1 MTEPDLSTCPW
12 CGCQKGTG
20 CAGVQW
26 LCGSH
31 HAGIKPYQS
40 ILCER
45 NVLAK
50 EVEKLRFQR
59 DLLALNSWGFKN
71 GIFIVHGN
79 DGSVVDVVL
88 NEDRT
93 GSSDLITMPVQAEA
107 AEAAKGGDA

>member
-1 MTEPDLSTCPW
+1 MTERDALINNLRSLAASSAMPATLEL
-12 CGCQKGTG
+12 
-20 CAGVQW
+20 A
-26 LCGSH
+26 
-31 HAGIKPYQS
+31 
-40 ILCER
+40 
-45 NVLAK
+45 AK
-50 EVEKLRFQR
+50 EIERLRFQR

-107 AEAAKGGDA
+107 AEAAKEGE